1 MKNIENMFY
10 NTDFSKNTDLKE
22 RLRARLFSSAPASKV
37 TSFPFQQLDDADMD
51 LINAAQGI
59 LPTDKDPDGKF

>member
-22 RLRARLFSSAPASKV
+22 RLRARLFNSASTSKV

-51 LINAAQGI
+51 LVNAAQGI
-59 LPTDKDPDGKF
+59 LPTDEDPDGKF